1 MSEKEKKEHDKEKK
15 PKGPKPEGKGHGE
28 KGGGEKKARK
38 PKGPALAEEVADE
51 GPQQPVPPARLY
63 ERYKSE
69 IAPALGEKIGQKNRL
84 AVPRLEKI
92 VISMGVGRFA
102 VEGGEGKAKMQQAEK
117 ELSVIAGQKP
127 VRTKAKK
134 SVANFKVREG
144 METGLKVTLR
154 GQRMYEFLDRMIT
167 LAIPRVKD
175 FRGLDPN
182 GFDKAGNYNFGFTEQ
197 TVFPEVNAAEVTFQ
211 QGMNITMVTTAKNP
225 DQGRD
230 HSKISLH
237 CSPTACRS
245 NPGPPSFASSD
256 SRKTVR
262 IIPTRTACLF
272 IRCNFTSILNR
283 VKLFKLRDWFSSS
296 MKPTTGCVRSSPT
309 AAHCPRKI
317 RNPGGSATRP
327 ANGTETRCSSK
338 LSVSAT
344 WAGWMKKVRL

>member
-1 MSEKEKKEHDKEKK
+1 MSEKEKHEEKEKK

-28 KGGGEKKARK
+28 KGGGDKKARK
-38 PKGPALAEEVADE
+38 PKGPAPAEEAADE
-51 GPQQPVPPARLY
+51 GPQQPAPPARLY
-63 ERYKSE
+63 ERYRNE

-154 GQRMYEFLDRMIT
+154 GTRMYEFLDRMIT

-211 QGMNITMVTTAKNP
+211 QGMNITMVTTASSA
-225 DQGRD
+225 DHGRE
-230 HSKISLH
+230 L
-237 CSPTACRS
+237 
-245 NPGPPSFASSD
+245 
-256 SRKTVR
+256 
-262 IIPTRTACLF
+262 
-272 IRCNFTSILNR
+272 
-283 VKLFKLRDWFSSS
+283 LRQFG
-296 MKPTTGCVRSSPT
+296 MPFR
-309 AAHCPRKI
+309 
-317 RNPGGSATRP
+317 
-327 ANGTETRCSSK
+327 ETSK
-338 LSVSAT
+338 LD
-344 WAGWMKKVRL
+344 R